1 MYLTE
6 GMKHFGKEKLRGGYM
21 KRINIGLLG
30 SVINNGNMGCVA
42 LTYSLIHMLE
52 KIGNDMGLNFT
63 YYIFEGD
70 SDEDK
75 IRQLCE
81 KLSIAS
87 DRVYSI
93 KVTTL
98 HRFRSMAHHPIVSM
112 NAVRCLKSCDF
123 IIDLTA
129 GDSFS
134 DIYGQWRFDGAT
146 HIKEIVCN
154 LKKPMILGPQ
164 TYGPF
169 EAAKNQYRAKKV
181 IEKSCC
187 VIARDQISADCV
199 SEFTDKEVHVTTDL
213 AFGLPFKKENMSSP
227 GRIKVGVN
235 ISCLLVKNK
244 KESTETNFTLKTDY
258 NLFIQ
263 GIMDYLVKDGRYE
276 VYVIPHVGRDAGEQ
290 FRDEFPMVNYLPQFS
305 NPIDA
310 KNSIAQM
317 DIFLGARM
325 HATIGAFSSGVA
337 TIPIAYSR
345 KFSGLYEN
353 LDYPYVV
360 DLSSLSTEDAVK
372 RTISYI
378 EKYKILKDEAQHG
391 MVIAQ
396 KNLEQTRNILSEC
409 IKSIICC

>member
-1 MYLTE
+1 
-6 GMKHFGKEKLRGGYM
+6 M
-21 KRINIGLLG
+21 KRTNIGLLG

-42 LTYSLIHMLE
+42 LTYSLILMLE
-52 KIGNDMGLNFT
+52 KIGNDLGLNFI

-75 IRQLCE
+75 VRQLCE

-87 DRVYSI
+87 DRIYSV
-93 KVTTL
+93 KVTPL
-98 HRFRSMAHHPIVSM
+98 HRLCSMAHHPFASL
-112 NAVRCLKSCDF
+112 NAVKCLKNCDF

-134 DIYGQWRFDGAT
+134 DLYGQWRFDGAT
-146 HIKEIVCN
+146 HIKEIVCY
-154 LKKPMILGPQ
+154 LKKPLILGPQ

-169 EAAKNQYRAKKV
+169 KAVKNKSRAKKI

-187 VIARDQISADCV
+187 VIARDQFSADYV
-199 SEFTDKEVHVTTDL
+199 AGFSDKEVHVTTDL
-213 AFGLPFKKENMSSP
+213 AFGLPFGKDNMISP
-227 GRIKVGVN
+227 ERIKVGIN
-235 ISCLLVKNK
+235 ISSLLVKNK
-244 KESTETNFTLKTDY
+244 KESTETNFTLKVDY
-258 NLFIQ
+258 DLFVQ
-263 GIMDYLVKDGRYE
+263 GIMDYLVGNEKYDI
-276 VYVIPHVGRDAGEQ
+276 YVIPHVGRDAGEQ
-290 FRDEFPMVNYLPQFS
+290 FRDKFPMVNYLPEFS

-310 KNSIAQM
+310 KNCIAQM
-317 DIFLGARM
+317 DVFVGARM

-337 TIPIAYSR
+337 TIPTAYSR

-378 EKYKILKDEAQHG
+378 EEYKVLKDEAQHG
-391 MVIAQ
+391 MAVAQ
-396 KNLEQTRNILSEC
+396 KNLERTQSILSKC
-409 IKSIICC
+409 IKSIIFC